1 MYNWQA
7 EFGKFAPELDVAVVT
22 GTTAQR
28 RQVRGE
34 RHEVYVTSYD
44 LFRHDVRRW
53 AGRPLWLVALDEV
66 QCIKNHETLAARA
79 VKALDARHRLALTGT
94 SIENRLSELWNIFD
108 FLMPGLLGATSAS
121 MSAMISPSRWATTTW
136 RRTCGVRWAP
146 SSFAASRRTCS
157 PTCPRT
163 WWNVAAQNQDMD
175 RAHRIGQVRDVTV
188 YKVIAH
194 DTIEERILAL

>member
-108 FLMPGLLGATSAS
+108 FLMPGLLGGYERFHERYDQPIAVGDHDVATHLRSAVGPFILRRLKTDVLADLPENMVERGCTEPGHGS
-121 MSAMISPSRWATTTW
+121 CPSHRSGA
-136 RRTCGVRWAP
+136 RRDGV
-146 SSFAASRRTCS
+146 
-157 PTCPRT
+157 
-163 WWNVAAQNQDMD
+163 QG
-175 RAHRIGQVRDVTV
+175 HRP
-188 YKVIAH
+188 
-194 DTIEERILAL
+194 

>member
-22 GTTAQR
+22 GTAAQR

-44 LFRHDVRRW
+44 LLRHDVRRW

-108 FLMPGLLGATSAS
+108 FLMPGLLGGYERFHERYDQPIAVGDHDVATHLRSAVGPLHP
-121 MSAMISPSRWATTTW
+121 SPPQDGRARRPAREHSGTW
-136 RRTCGVRWAP
+136 PHRT
-146 SSFAASRRTCS
+146 
-157 PTCPRT
+157 RT
-163 WWNVAAQNQDMD
+163 WIVPIAS
-175 RAHRIGQVRDVTV
+175 VRCAT
-188 YKVIAH
+188 
-194 DTIEERILAL
+194 